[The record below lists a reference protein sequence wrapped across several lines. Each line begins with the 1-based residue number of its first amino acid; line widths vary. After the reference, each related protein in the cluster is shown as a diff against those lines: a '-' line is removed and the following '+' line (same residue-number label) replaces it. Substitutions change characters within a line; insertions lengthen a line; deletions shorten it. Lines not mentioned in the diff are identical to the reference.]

1 LPLKFDGRK
10 MIEKVCVYCAS
21 SDLSD
26 QVYLDAA
33 FNLGE
38 TLADNSV
45 TVVYG
50 GGSAGLMGRL
60 AEGALSKGGK
70 VHGIIPQFMYDLEWG
85 HNGLTELKIVE
96 TMHERKRLMLEG
108 TDAAI
113 ALPGG
118 SGTFEELFETITVKR
133 LGDYLN
139 PIILV
144 NTNNYFDTLLEL
156 LEKSIAEK
164 FMDPRSRLM
173 WTEVT
178 EPSQVLDAI
187 NNAPAWSKD
196 SRRFATL
203 KSGTK

>member
-1 LPLKFDGRK
+1 

-26 QVYLDAA
+26 KMYLDAA
-33 FNLGE
+33 YELGG
-38 TLADNSV
+38 TLAQNSV

-50 GGSAGLMGRL
+50 GGSAGLMGQL
-60 AEGALSKGGK
+60 AEGALSKGGR
-70 VHGIIPQFMYDLEWG
+70 VLGIIPQFMYDLEWG
-85 HNGLTELKIVE
+85 HEGLTELKIVE

-118 SGTFEELFETITVKR
+118 SGTLEELFETITVKR

-144 NTNNYFDTLLEL
+144 NTNNYFNKLLEL
-156 LEKSIAEK
+156 LEKSIEEK

-173 WTEVT
+173 WTEVKQ
-178 EPSQVLDAI
+178 PSEVINAI
-187 NNAPAWSKD
+187 QNAPAWSKD
-196 SRRFATL
+196 SRNFATL
-203 KSGTK
+203 KNRTK

>member
-1 LPLKFDGRK
+1 

-26 QVYLDAA
+26 KVYLDAA
-33 FNLGE
+33 FELGK
-38 TLADNSV
+38 TLAENSV

-50 GGSAGLMGRL
+50 GGSAGLMGQL
-60 AEGALSKGGK
+60 AEGTLSKGGK
-70 VHGIIPQFMYDLEWG
+70 VLGIIPQFMYDLEWG
-85 HNGLTELKIVE
+85 HEGLTELKIVE
-96 TMHERKRLMLEG
+96 SMHERKRLMLEG

-118 SGTFEELFETITVKR
+118 SGTLEELFETITIKR

-144 NTNNYFDTLLEL
+144 NTNNYFDKLLEL
-156 LEKSIAEK
+156 LEKSIEEK

-173 WTEVT
+173 WTEVKQ
-178 EPSQVLDAI
+178 PSDVLNAI
-187 NNAPAWSKD
+187 KSAPAWSKD
-196 SRRFATL
+196 SRNFATL